1 MKFGDKLRKLR
12 EQRNLTQSELSQ
24 KAGVSLRT
32 VQYYESGKR
41 YPQKREIYSTLA
53 DIFDV
58 DVNYLLTE
66 GEEFVAV
73 AREEYGYRGAK
84 GAEKLINGA
93 RALFAG
99 GELSDEDKQ
108 AVLIALQEAY
118 FEAKRENKKYTP
130 KKYRKGNEND
140 K

>member
-1 MKFGDKLRKLR
+1 MKFGDKIRKLR
-12 EQRNLTQSELSQ
+12 EQRNWAQSELAK
-24 KAGVSLRT
+24 KAGMSLRT

-41 YPQKREIYSTLA
+41 YPQRRDVYNTLA

-58 DVNYLLTE
+58 DINYLLTE
-66 GEEFVAV
+66 GEDFVV
-73 AREEYGYRGAK
+73 TAREDYGYRGAK
-84 GAEKLINGA
+84 GAEKLIDGA

-99 GELSDEDKQ
+99 GELSDDDKQ

-130 KKYRKGNEND
+130 KKYRKED
-140 K
+140 